1 MDAPIRGEILAF
13 EGFRFD
19 PRARQVLRQDPT
31 GAWVPVP
38 TGSRALEI
46 LAVLL
51 NNAGMIVSKDAI
63 MTAVWPGVAVE
74 PSNLTVHMAAL
85 RRVLEGCRLGR
96 QHIRR
101 DAGPDRKS
109 VV

>member
-19 PRARQVLRQDPT
+19 PRARQVLRRDPA

-38 TGSRALEI
+38 IHSRALEI

-51 NNAGMIVSKDAI
+51 NNPGVVVCKDAI
-63 MTAVWPGVAVE
+63 MTAVWPGRQL
-74 PSNLTVHMAAL
+74 PSA
-85 RRVLEGCRLGR
+85 GDGRLPR
-96 QHIRR
+96 SWLHI
-101 DAGPDRKS
+101 
-109 VV
+109 